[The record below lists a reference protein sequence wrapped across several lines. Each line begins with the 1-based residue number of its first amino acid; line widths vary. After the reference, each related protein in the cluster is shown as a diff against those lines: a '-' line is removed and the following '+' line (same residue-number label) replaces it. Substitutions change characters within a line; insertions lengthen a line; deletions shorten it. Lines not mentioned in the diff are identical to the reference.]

1 MIFFSQH
8 HSCHNLH
15 KHANC
20 QKSCFFPRKLRMSE
34 SHPFI
39 SLAFIHSIQLSI
51 INKPLFLS
59 HACVAYTLVCQTPDR
74 GKKYSL
80 LLCIPV

>member
-1 MIFFSQH
+1 MMFFSQH

-15 KHANC
+15 KHAIV
-20 QKSCFFPRKLRMSE
+20 KSRVFPRKLSMSQ